1 MNELT
6 INADDR
12 FILFLPRPYDS
23 QRAVVFG
30 RVCLFVC
37 LIVCSQDHGKQL
49 ALSSCDFH
57 NRYSNNT
64 GIMAQ
69 IEQKSTS
76 LRQKTAKN

>member
-37 LIVCSQDHGKQL
+37 LFNCLFARSRKTVSAIVVRLSQ
-49 ALSSCDFH
+49 
-57 NRYSNNT
+57 
-64 GIMAQ
+64 Q
-69 IEQKSTS
+69 I
-76 LRQKTAKN
+76 